1 MSIDLRHAAAL
12 TLSTLLFSGCWYQ
25 MYPPRIVGTNG
36 VRNPTAPLNEW
47 ETIKVNGSSN
57 KYFSKRACLR
67 DAPGVWIGDALPPQ
81 LTPLGS
87 YPQQTEP
94 ANRCSEQ
101 CPFECLIVF
110 DPRLWGF

>member
-1 MSIDLRHAAAL
+1 MKPRHAAAFA
-12 TLSTLLFSGCWYQ
+12 LSTLLFNGCWYQ

-36 VRNPTAPLNEW
+36 VRNPAAPWSEW
-47 ETIKVNGSSN
+47 ETLKTSDNGSSL
-57 KYFSKRACLR
+57 KYFSKRACLS
-67 DAPGVWIGDALPPQ
+67 DTHGWHGGDAIPPQ

-110 DPRLWGF
+110 DPRLWRI